1 MKAIFMADQDLRPS
15 VSQSLERLDQERQ
28 AGWNGFARFLTVTL
42 IGVTIVLL
50 IIAAFTVWS

>member
-1 MKAIFMADQDLRPS
+1 MEAVFMADQDNRPS

-28 AGWNGFARFLTVTL
+28 VGWNGFARFLMVTL

-50 IIAAFTVWS
+50 ILAAFTVWS